1 MYTTKTTLSLEL
13 KKFWLSQ
20 KEIDRLYNDVFKR
33 EPGRI
38 LFYARRA
45 GIRRLN
51 AILYSLK
58 EKQTWVT
65 TKR

>member
-1 MYTTKTTLSLEL
+1 MYTTKAALSLEL

-20 KEIDRLYNDVFKR
+20 KEIDKLYNDVVKR

-38 LFYARRA
+38 LFYARRV

-65 TKR
+65 TKK